1 MVALLMPEREAVTR
15 AGGLRDAGESK
26 VQNRRWLINGNP
38 RGRAI
43 DADDFVESSEELGS
57 LGAGQVRVRVEWL
70 SFDPSQKAQL
80 ENVSGYAKGNEL
92 GDVMYARGIGEVVE
106 SRTDGVSVGTKVI
119 GHVGWQEF
127 ADLPAASVEVV
138 PNDEFLTA
146 RLGVLGTTG
155 LTAYFGLL
163 RLGRP
168 EPGDT
173 VRVSGA
179 AGAVGSV
186 VGQLANLMGCRSIGI
201 AGGAAKCAWLTDE
214 LGLDAAIDYR
224 SERVKHRL
232 TELCPGGVNVIF
244 DTVGGEVLNEALAR
258 IATHARIVVSG
269 CIARYEEAKPAGPT
283 NYFNI
288 VFRQAVMEGFL
299 LSGYEREYPVARA
312 RLQDWIQS
320 GELKHRED
328 VQTGFENIPAT
339 LMRLFSGA
347 NVGKQLLKLT

>member
-1 MVALLMPEREAVTR
+1 M
-15 AGGLRDAGESK
+15 
-26 VQNRRWLINGNP
+26 QNRQWLINGNP

-43 DADDFVESSEELGS
+43 EMSDFAEASVELGG
-57 LGAGQVRVRVEWL
+57 LTDGHVRIRVEWL

-92 GDVMYARGIGEVVE
+92 GDVMYARGIGVVVE
-106 SRTDGVSVGTKVI
+106 SNSERIAVGARVM

-127 ADLPAASVEVV
+127 ADLPEQAVEVV
-138 PNDEFLTA
+138 ADDEFLSA
-146 RLGVLGTTG
+146 RLGILGTTG

-173 VRVSGA
+173 VLVSGA

-186 VGQLANLMGCRSIGI
+186 VGQMANIMGCRTIGI
-201 AGGAAKCAWLTDE
+201 AGGAAKCEWLTGE
-214 LGLDAAIDYR
+214 LGLEAAIDYK
-224 SERVKHRL
+224 SERIKHRL
-232 TELCPGGVNVIF
+232 SELCPGGVNVFF
-244 DTVGGEVLNEALAR
+244 DNVGGELLNDALAR
-258 IATHARIVVSG
+258 IATNARIVVCG
-269 CIARYEEAKPAGPT
+269 GIARYEEAKPAGPA

-299 LSGYEREYPVARA
+299 LSGYEREYDVARA
-312 RLQDWIQS
+312 RLKQWIQS
-320 GELKHRED
+320 GQIMHRED
-328 VQTGFENIPAT
+328 VQEGFENIPAT

-347 NVGKQLLKLT
+347 NLGKQLLKLT